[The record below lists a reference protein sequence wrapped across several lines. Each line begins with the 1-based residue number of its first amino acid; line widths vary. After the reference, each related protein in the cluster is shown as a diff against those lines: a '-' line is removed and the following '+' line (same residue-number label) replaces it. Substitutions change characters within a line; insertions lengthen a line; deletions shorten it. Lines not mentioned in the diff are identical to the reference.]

1 MFFKPFVLPEPP
13 RFPAREVS
21 ITDFG
26 AKENAPCTEAIA
38 NAIEDIHAHG
48 GGRVII
54 PEGEW
59 HTGAIHLKS
68 GVELHAKKGATLR
81 FSQKL
86 ADYLPAVLTNYE
98 GIRCGEVELGI
109 AIDGIPNAQMQNL
122 YFKDISM
129 NAKTCLTADTVDG
142 LFMENVNLR
151 QLP

>member
-38 NAIEDIHAHG
+38 NAI
-48 GGRVII
+48 
-54 PEGEW
+54 
-59 HTGAIHLKS
+59 
-68 GVELHAKKGATLR
+68 
-81 FSQKL
+81 
-86 ADYLPAVLTNYE
+86 
-98 GIRCGEVELGI
+98 
-109 AIDGIPNAQMQNL
+109 DGIQNAQMQNL